1 VYVIV
6 NPFIAG
12 HSCCYPGQ
20 SGAYMRKNKVITTEE
35 ILLTL
40 CSSVTQVLSA
50 AGNAQVAYSPMVQK
64 IQKTCLRP
72 DLGCFVL
79 FDGGFSGLV
88 IINFTSE
95 AAMEIYRKYMMSMG
109 MPESELAQFHTSDEV
124 GNVMGELMN
133 QIVGDFTNR
142 VRVDLQTSINQ
153 SQPKMMAINKQV
165 QILINTQLD
174 QPQARRVTFS
184 TPLHNIFYMELA
196 MDKTEFI
203 QLHDFEKAAHE
214 NVDDILANA
223 HQNHQAD
230 AAAAEAVDM
239 VDDDFLSNLGL

>member
-1 VYVIV
+1 
-6 NPFIAG
+6 
-12 HSCCYPGQ
+12 
-20 SGAYMRKNKVITTEE
+20 MRKNKVLNTDDVLI
-35 ILLTL
+35 TL
-40 CSSVTQVLSA
+40 CASVTQVFAA
-50 AGNAQVAYSPMVQK
+50 AGNSQIAYSPMVQK
-64 IQKTCLRP
+64 IHKTCLRP

-88 IINFTSE
+88 VINFTAE

-109 MPESELAQFHTSDEV
+109 MPETELAQFHTSDEV

-142 VRVDLQTSINQ
+142 VRQELQTSINQ

-174 QPQARRVTFS
+174 QPQARRVTFN
-184 TPLHNIFYMELA
+184 TPLHNIFYLELA

-203 QLHDFEKAAHE
+203 QLHDFETAEEE

-223 HQNHQAD
+223 HSQPSAD
-230 AAAAEAVDM
+230 ATPAAGSA
-239 VDDDFLSNLGL
+239 VDDDFLANLGL

>member
-1 VYVIV
+1 
-6 NPFIAG
+6 
-12 HSCCYPGQ
+12 
-20 SGAYMRKNKVITTEE
+20 MRKNTVITTDE
-35 ILLTL
+35 ILITL
-40 CSSVTQVLSA
+40 CSSVTQVLGA
-50 AGNAQVAYSPMVQK
+50 AGNANVEYSPMVQK

-88 IINFTSE
+88 IINFTAE
-95 AAMEIYRKYMMSMG
+95 AALEIYRKYMMSMG

-142 VRVDLQTSINQ
+142 VRLDLHTSINQ

-223 HQNHQAD
+223 NQAKAD
-230 AAAAEAVDM
+230 ESPVAAADI

>member
-1 VYVIV
+1 
-6 NPFIAG
+6 
-12 HSCCYPGQ
+12 
-20 SGAYMRKNKVITTEE
+20 MKKTKVITTEE

-40 CSSVTQVLSA
+40 CHSVTQVLAA
-50 AGNAQVAYSPMVQK
+50 AGNDKVAYSPMVQK

-88 IINFTSE
+88 IINFTAQ

-109 MPESELAQFHTSDEV
+109 MPESELANFHTSDEV

-142 VRVDLQTSINQ
+142 VRIELQTSINQ
-153 SQPKMMAINKQV
+153 QV
-165 QILINTQLD
+165 QIMINTQLD

-184 TPLHNIFYMELA
+184 TPNHAIFYMELS

-203 QLHDFEKAAHE
+203 QLHDFIPTQDE
-214 NVDDILANA
+214 NPDDIIANTNA
-223 HQNHQAD
+223 TETETVEVLTS
-230 AAAAEAVDM
+230 EA
-239 VDDDFLSNLGL
+239 DDDFLKNLGL

>member
-1 VYVIV
+1 MKKSKTV
-6 NPFIAG
+6 A
-12 HSCCYPGQ
+12 
-20 SGAYMRKNKVITTEE
+20 TED

-40 CSSVTQVLSA
+40 CQSLTEVLAA
-50 AGNAQVAYSPMVQK
+50 AGNREVNYSPMVQK

-88 IINFTSE
+88 VINFTAP

-133 QIVGDFTNR
+133 QIVGDFTNK
-142 VRVDLQTSINQ
+142 VRLDLQTSINQ

-184 TPLHNIFYMELA
+184 TPEHNIFYLELA

-203 QLHDFEKAAHE
+203 QLHEFEKAAKE
-214 NVDDILANA
+214 NPDDILENA
-223 HQNHQAD
+223 KQGSYEVAD
-230 AAAAEAVDM
+230 EVSPD
-239 VDDDFLSNLGL
+239 VDDDFLRDLGL

>member
-1 VYVIV
+1 
-6 NPFIAG
+6 
-12 HSCCYPGQ
+12 
-20 SGAYMRKNKVITTEE
+20 MRKNKVLNTDDV
-35 ILLTL
+35 LLTL
-40 CSSVTQVLSA
+40 CASVTQVFAA
-50 AGNAQVAYSPMVQK
+50 AGNSQIAYSPMVQK
-64 IQKTCLRP
+64 IHKTCLRP

-88 IINFTSE
+88 VINFTAE

-109 MPESELAQFHTSDEV
+109 MPETELAQFHTSDEV

-142 VRVDLQTSINQ
+142 VRQELQTSINQ

-174 QPQARRVTFS
+174 QPQARRVTFN
-184 TPLHNIFYMELA
+184 TPLHNIFYLELA

-203 QLHDFEKAAHE
+203 QLHDFETAEEE

-223 HQNHQAD
+223 HSQP
-230 AAAAEAVDM
+230 AAETTPAAGNA
-239 VDDDFLSNLGL
+239 VDDDFLANLGL

>member
-1 VYVIV
+1 MKKNRIV
-6 NPFIAG
+6 
-12 HSCCYPGQ
+12 
-20 SGAYMRKNKVITTEE
+20 TTDDV
-35 ILLTL
+35 LLTL
-40 CSSVTQVLSA
+40 CASVTQVLAA
-50 AGNAQVAYSPMVQK
+50 AGNSQIAYSPMVQK

-88 IINFTSE
+88 VINFTAE
-95 AAMEIYRKYMMSMG
+95 AAMEIYRKYLMSMG

-133 QIVGDFTNR
+133 QLVGDFTNR
-142 VRVDLQTSINQ
+142 VRQELHTSINQ

-184 TPLHNIFYMELA
+184 TPLHNIFYLELA

-203 QLHDFEKAAHE
+203 QLHEFEEKAKE
-214 NVDDILANA
+214 NVDDILENA
-223 HQNHQAD
+223 IASEQEN
-230 AAAAEAVDM
+230 AAAANQSI
-239 VDDDFLSNLGL
+239 DDDFLADLGL

>member
-1 VYVIV
+1 
-6 NPFIAG
+6 
-12 HSCCYPGQ
+12 
-20 SGAYMRKNKVITTEE
+20 MKKNKVITTEE

-40 CSSVTQVLSA
+40 CSAVSQVLSA
-50 AGNAQVAYSPMVQK
+50 AGNPQVAYSPMVQK

-223 HQNHQAD
+223 HNQQAD
-230 AAAAEAVDM
+230 AAADVADA

>member
-1 VYVIV
+1 
-6 NPFIAG
+6 
-12 HSCCYPGQ
+12 
-20 SGAYMRKNKVITTEE
+20 
-35 ILLTL
+35 
-40 CSSVTQVLSA
+40 
-50 AGNAQVAYSPMVQK
+50 MVQK

-88 IINFTSE
+88 VINFTAQ
-95 AAMEIYRKYMMSMG
+95 AAMEIYRRYLLSMG
-109 MPESELAQFHTSDEV
+109 MPESELASFHTSDEV

-133 QIVGDFTNR
+133 QIVGDFTGQ
-142 VRVDLQTSINQ
+142 VRLELQTSINQ

-184 TPLHNIFYMELA
+184 TPDHNIFYMELA

-203 QLHDFEKAAHE
+203 QLGEFEKAVQ
-214 NVDDILANA
+214 NNPDDILQQAQQEQAQEQSNA
-223 HQNHQAD
+223 ASQQA
-230 AAAAEAVDM
+230 
-239 VDDDFLSNLGL
+239 DDDFLRDLGL

>member
-1 VYVIV
+1 MKKSKIV
-6 NPFIAG
+6 A
-12 HSCCYPGQ
+12 
-20 SGAYMRKNKVITTEE
+20 TED

-40 CSSVTQVLSA
+40 CQSVNEVLAA
-50 AGNAQVAYSPMVQK
+50 AGNREVNYSPMVQK

-88 IINFTSE
+88 VINFTSQ

-133 QIVGDFTNR
+133 QIVGDFTNK
-142 VRVDLQTSINQ
+142 VRIDLQTSINQ

-174 QPQARRVTFS
+174 QPQARRVTFN
-184 TPLHNIFYMELA
+184 TPEHNIFYLELA

-203 QLHDFEKAAHE
+203 QLHEFEKAVQE
-214 NVDDILANA
+214 NPDDILENA
-223 HQNHQAD
+223 KQGSYEVAD
-230 AAAAEAVDM
+230 QVSPDVDE
-239 VDDDFLSNLGL
+239 DFLRDLGL

>member
-1 VYVIV
+1 
-6 NPFIAG
+6 
-12 HSCCYPGQ
+12 
-20 SGAYMRKNKVITTEE
+20 MRKNKVINTDDV
-35 ILLTL
+35 LLTL
-40 CSSVTQVLSA
+40 CTSVTQVFAA
-50 AGNAQVAYSPMVQK
+50 AGNSQIAYSPMVQK
-64 IQKTCLRP
+64 IHKTCLRP

-88 IINFTSE
+88 VINFTAE

-109 MPESELAQFHTSDEV
+109 MPETELAQFHTSDEV

-142 VRVDLQTSINQ
+142 VRQELQTSINQ

-174 QPQARRVTFS
+174 QPQARRVTFN
-184 TPLHNIFYMELA
+184 TPLHNIFYLELA

-203 QLHDFEKAAHE
+203 QLHDFETAEEE

-223 HQNHQAD
+223 HSQP
-230 AAAAEAVDM
+230 AANTASAGGND
-239 VDDDFLSNLGL
+239 VDDDFLANLGL

>member
-1 VYVIV
+1 MKK
-6 NPFIAG
+6 
-12 HSCCYPGQ
+12 S
-20 SGAYMRKNKVITTEE
+20 KVVATED

-40 CSSVTQVLSA
+40 CQSLIEVLSA
-50 AGNAQVAYSPMVQK
+50 AGNRDVAYSPMVQK

-88 IINFTSE
+88 VINFTSQ

-133 QIVGDFTNR
+133 QIVGDFTNKIR
-142 VRVDLQTSINQ
+142 HDLQTSINQ

-174 QPQARRVTFS
+174 QPQARRVTFN
-184 TPLHNIFYMELA
+184 TPEHNIFYLELA

-203 QLHDFEKAAHE
+203 QLHEFEKTARE
-214 NVDDILANA
+214 NPDDILENAQQGSYEVANEVS
-223 HQNHQAD
+223 AD
-230 AAAAEAVDM
+230 
-239 VDDDFLSNLGL
+239 VDDDFLKDLGLWKTRAFDGLMSSKLKRAPAMGLR

>member
-1 VYVIV
+1 
-6 NPFIAG
+6 
-12 HSCCYPGQ
+12 
-20 SGAYMRKNKVITTEE
+20 MRKNKVINTDDV
-35 ILLTL
+35 LLTL
-40 CSSVTQVLSA
+40 CTSVTQVLAA
-50 AGNAQVAYSPMVQK
+50 AGNSQIAYSPMVQK

-88 IINFTSE
+88 VINFTAE

-133 QIVGDFTNR
+133 QIVGDFTNQ
-142 VRVDLQTSINQ
+142 VRQELQTSINQ

-174 QPQARRVTFS
+174 QPQARRVTFN
-184 TPLHNIFYMELA
+184 TPLHNIFYLELA

-203 QLHDFEKAAHE
+203 QLHEFETTAKE

-223 HQNHQAD
+223 NSQAS
-230 AAAAEAVDM
+230 AEAGTAPDQQ
-239 VDDDFLSNLGL
+239 VDDDFLANLGL

>member
-1 VYVIV
+1 MKKSKTV
-6 NPFIAG
+6 A
-12 HSCCYPGQ
+12 
-20 SGAYMRKNKVITTEE
+20 TED

-40 CSSVTQVLSA
+40 CQSLTEVLAA
-50 AGNAQVAYSPMVQK
+50 AGNREVNYSPMVQK

-88 IINFTSE
+88 VINFTAP

-133 QIVGDFTNR
+133 QIVGDFTNK
-142 VRVDLQTSINQ
+142 VRLDLQTSINQ

-184 TPLHNIFYMELA
+184 TPEHNIFYLELA

-203 QLHDFEKAAHE
+203 QLHEFEKAAKE
-214 NVDDILANA
+214 NPDDILENA
-223 HQNHQAD
+223 KQGGYEVAD
-230 AAAAEAVDM
+230 EVSPD
-239 VDDDFLSNLGL
+239 VDDDFLRDLGL

>member
-1 VYVIV
+1 MKKNRIV
-6 NPFIAG
+6 
-12 HSCCYPGQ
+12 
-20 SGAYMRKNKVITTEE
+20 TTDDV
-35 ILLTL
+35 LLTL
-40 CSSVTQVLSA
+40 CAAVTQVLAA
-50 AGNAQVAYSPMVQK
+50 AGNSQIAHSPMVQK

-88 IINFTSE
+88 VINFTAE
-95 AAMEIYRKYMMSMG
+95 AAMEIYRKYLMSMG

-142 VRVDLQTSINQ
+142 VRQELHTSINQ

-174 QPQARRVTFS
+174 QPQARRVTFN
-184 TPLHNIFYMELA
+184 TPLHNIFYLELA

-203 QLHDFEKAAHE
+203 QLHDFEPKDKE
-214 NVDDILANA
+214 NVDDILENA
-223 HQNHQAD
+223 KASEQDQT
-230 AAAAEAVDM
+230 AATDNS
-239 VDDDFLSNLGL
+239 VDDDFLADLGF

>member
-1 VYVIV
+1 
-6 NPFIAG
+6 
-12 HSCCYPGQ
+12 
-20 SGAYMRKNKVITTEE
+20 MRKNKVLNTDDVLI
-35 ILLTL
+35 TL
-40 CSSVTQVLSA
+40 CASVTQVFAA
-50 AGNAQVAYSPMVQK
+50 AGNSQIAYSPMVQK
-64 IQKTCLRP
+64 IHKTCLRP

-88 IINFTSE
+88 VINFTAE

-109 MPESELAQFHTSDEV
+109 MPETELAQFHTSDEV

-142 VRVDLQTSINQ
+142 VRQELQTSINQ

-174 QPQARRVTFS
+174 QPQARRVTFN
-184 TPLHNIFYMELA
+184 TPLHNIFYLELA

-203 QLHDFEKAAHE
+203 QLHDFETAEEE

-223 HQNHQAD
+223 HSQPSAD
-230 AAAAEAVDM
+230 TAPAAGNA
-239 VDDDFLSNLGL
+239 VDDDFLANLGL

>member
-1 VYVIV
+1 
-6 NPFIAG
+6 
-12 HSCCYPGQ
+12 
-20 SGAYMRKNKVITTEE
+20 MRKNKVLNTDDV
-35 ILLTL
+35 LLTL
-40 CSSVTQVLSA
+40 CASVTQVFAA
-50 AGNAQVAYSPMVQK
+50 AGNAQIAYSPMVQK
-64 IQKTCLRP
+64 IHKTCLRP

-88 IINFTSE
+88 VINFTAE

-109 MPESELAQFHTSDEV
+109 MPESELANFHTSDEV

-142 VRVDLQTSINQ
+142 VRQELQTSINQ

-174 QPQARRVTFS
+174 QPQARRVTFN
-184 TPLHNIFYMELA
+184 TPLHNIFYLELA

-203 QLHDFEKAAHE
+203 QLHDFETAKEE

-223 HQNHQAD
+223 NSQPAAD
-230 AAAAEAVDM
+230 ATSAAEAD
-239 VDDDFLSNLGL
+239 VDDDFLANLGL

>member
-1 VYVIV
+1 
-6 NPFIAG
+6 
-12 HSCCYPGQ
+12 
-20 SGAYMRKNKVITTEE
+20 MKKNKIITTDD

-40 CSSVTQVLSA
+40 CRSVERVLAA
-50 AGNAQVAYSPMVQK
+50 AGNPGVTNSKMVQK

-88 IINFTSE
+88 IINFTAP
-95 AAMEIYRKYMMSMG
+95 AAMEIYRRYLLSMG
-109 MPESELAQFHTSDEV
+109 MPESELAAFHTSDEV

-133 QIVGDFTNR
+133 QIVGDFTGQ
-142 VRVDLQTSINQ
+142 VRLELQTSINQ

-174 QPQARRVTFS
+174 QPQARRVTFN
-184 TPLHNIFYMELA
+184 TPDHNIFYMELA

-203 QLHDFEKAAHE
+203 KLQDFEVPE
-214 NVDDILANA
+214 QDNPDDILAEAKNQQANA
-223 HQNHQAD
+223 QAAD
-230 AAAAEAVDM
+230 TA
-239 VDDDFLSNLGL
+239 VDDDFFSELGF

>member
-1 VYVIV
+1 MKKTK
-6 NPFIAG
+6 A
-12 HSCCYPGQ
+12 
-20 SGAYMRKNKVITTEE
+20 ITTDE

-40 CSSVTQVLSA
+40 CQSVTEVLGA
-50 AGNAQVAYSPMVQK
+50 AGNQQIAYSPMVQK
-64 IQKTCLRP
+64 IQKTFLRP

-88 IINFTSE
+88 VINFTAQAS
-95 AAMEIYRKYMMSMG
+95 MEIYRKYMTNMG

-133 QIVGDFTNR
+133 QIVGDFTNKIR
-142 VRVDLQTSINQ
+142 LELQTSITQ

-165 QILINTQLD
+165 QILVNTQLD

-184 TPLHNIFYMELA
+184 TPEHHIFYLELA

-203 QLHDFEKAAHE
+203 QLHEFERAEHE
-214 NVDDILANA
+214 NPDDIIAGTRQNA
-223 HQNHQAD
+223 LKSAKAEAADISD
-230 AAAAEAVDM
+230 AA
-239 VDDDFLSNLGL
+239 DDDFLKNLGL

>member
-1 VYVIV
+1 MKKTRI
-6 NPFIAG
+6 
-12 HSCCYPGQ
+12 
-20 SGAYMRKNKVITTEE
+20 ITTDD

-40 CSSVTQVLSA
+40 CQAVNGVLAA
-50 AGNAQVAYSPMVQK
+50 AGNPAISHSPMVQK

-88 IINFTSE
+88 IINFTAP
-95 AAMEIYRKYMMSMG
+95 AALEIYRKYMMSMG
-109 MPESELAQFHTSDEV
+109 MPENELAHFHTSDEV

-133 QIVGDFTNR
+133 QIVGDFTNK
-142 VRVDLQTSINQ
+142 VRQDLHTSINQ

-184 TPLHNIFYMELA
+184 TPEHNIFYMELA

-203 QLHDFEKAAHE
+203 QLQEFERSEQE
-214 NVDDILANA
+214 NPDDILANA
-223 HQNHQAD
+223 QQYRQENT
-230 AAAAEAVDM
+230 VDIEPE
-239 VDDDFLSNLGL
+239 VDDDFLKNLGF